1 MTIID
6 VTSGLILPF
15 LLLSIYYYFKIMTLL
30 HVPPDEQ
37 MRRRSPSP
45 VRHNIIDWD
54 HHHSG
59 GKTPPYHRS
68 NFFKVAKSES
78 EKIAAIEAEKDYKS
92 ELCRSSYASACD
104 EAHSTYLNMKRK
116 ESSRLDSSDNF
127 NLSAC
132 LQRQNASM
140 NADFMAPIVYE
151 VRAVT
156 TDPKSPPSH
165 ATSSTIKRSPSRVRS
180 VSPVRRAPT
189 SPPPPCLRPH
199 SPVQSHHECSPP
211 IGQPQSLPQLRP
223 TSPVSRR
230 SQSQSP
236 PRLHCNSTPH
246 VPRQA
251 RPQSPK
257 PLDRTHSPPQLHATT
272 SVRSTSPSRTNTI
285 FTSKYLTSSLCQ
297 KYTPSPSP
305 ERIHYHSAQLQRGQ
319 SPPHTRAHAPVA
331 VRAQSPPP
339 PLRPQSPVA
348 PVRQASSDSLDHT
361 DVGNH
366 SRSPTQHRVPALNKG
381 RTFSSRRMAAPT
393 HAHIPKPEDTDIIR
407 AISQRIGSEVSQT
420 PSLQRRKL
428 IYESALLLDTNP
440 LPDDF
445 HGDFKYL
452 ERLLTEAGDGSIEVR
467 RLKTVMR
474 TIMESRKES
483 LQLLQSAISTTT
495 SA

>member
-1 MTIID
+1 
-6 VTSGLILPF
+6 
-15 LLLSIYYYFKIMTLL
+15 
-30 HVPPDEQ
+30 

-68 NFFKVAKSES
+68 NFFKVTKSES

-104 EAHSTYLNMKRK
+104 EAHFTYLNMKKK
-116 ESSRLDSSDNF
+116 ESFRLDASDNF
-127 NLSAC
+127 NLSSC

-140 NADFMAPIVYE
+140 NAEFMAPIMYE
-151 VRAVT
+151 ARTVT
-156 TDPKSPPSH
+156 TEPKSPPSH
-165 ATSSTIKRSPSRVRS
+165 ATISTIKRSPSRVRS

-189 SPPPPCLRPH
+189 SPPCLRPH
-199 SPVQSHHECSPP
+199 SPVQPHHECSPP

-236 PRLHCNSTPH
+236 PRLHSNSTPH

-257 PLDRTHSPPQLHATT
+257 PLERTHSPPQLHATT
-272 SVRSTSPSRTNTI
+272 SLRSTSQSPTNTM
-285 FTSKYLTSSLCQ
+285 FTSKYLTSSICQ
-297 KYTPSPSP
+297 KYTPTPSP

-319 SPPHTRAHAPVA
+319 SPPHSRAHAPVE
-331 VRAQSPPP
+331 VRAQSPAP

-348 PVRQASSDSLDHT
+348 QVRQASSDSLDHT

-381 RTFSSRRMAAPT
+381 RRTLSSRRMATPT
-393 HAHIPKPEDTDIIR
+393 NAHSHSPSPSKQSIDIPKPEDADVIR
-407 AISQRIGSEVSQT
+407 SISQRIGFEVSQT
-420 PSLQRRKL
+420 PSQQRRKL